1 MNLKRQGGNVA
12 RWHTIPTNKGQ
23 TVAEHSWGVAM
34 ICRELWPTDYELME
48 AALCH
53 DLGEGFTGDVPWP
66 AKTQSSTLRKELDF
80 MENKHLD
87 TMGAIV
93 PLDNQQHEKL
103 KLADMLEVLFYAI
116 EEIEMGNQ
124 HFKEIFGRAYDY
136 FESLNVKEKPVVLML
151 QYLDNKYE
159 EITNDS

>member
-1 MNLKRQGGNVA
+1 
-12 RWHTIPTNKGQ
+12 
-23 TVAEHSWGVAM
+23 
-34 ICRELWPTDYELME
+34 ME

-53 DLGEGFTGDVPWP
+53 DLGEALTGDVPWP
-66 AKTQSSTLRKELDF
+66 AKTQSPSLRKELDF
-80 MENKHLD
+80 MESKHLD
-87 TMGAIV
+87 IINALV

-159 EITNDS
+159 EITNAS